1 MGKKD
6 KIDEKEVLELME
18 NDEDYKKTV
27 EELHKKVED
36 FMKKY
41 DKPIKINK
49 IKPSDIKKF

>member
-18 NDEDYKKTV
+18 KDESYKKTV
-27 EELHKKVED
+27 EELHEKVED

-41 DKPIKINK
+41 DKPIKIKK

>member
-1 MGKKD
+1 MGKKEN
-6 KIDEKEVLELME
+6 IDEKKVLEIME

-41 DKPIKINK
+41 DKPIKIKK